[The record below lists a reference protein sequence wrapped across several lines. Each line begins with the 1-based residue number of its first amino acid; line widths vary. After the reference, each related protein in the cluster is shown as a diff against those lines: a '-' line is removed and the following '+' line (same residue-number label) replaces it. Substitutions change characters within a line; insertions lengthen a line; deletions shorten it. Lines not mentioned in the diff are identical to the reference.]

1 MSEIKQS
8 EAGRVSEPPMAVSTE
23 DIQAQPRRTG
33 HSLADLII
41 SVSAIILSVV
51 SLFVAI
57 QNAWTQREMVSAST
71 WPFVAGWVK
80 IETAKQG
87 ILRFGLSNS
96 GVGPAKVH
104 SFEVIYKGQ
113 PVSSARDLL
122 RRCCGLPADPKAADA
137 VLAPRMSSTTVN
149 EVVLRSGE
157 DQTAFA
163 YLPDPANPALA
174 QRFAEALRE
183 LQFRS
188 CYCSVL
194 DECWESNNSMT
205 PTRVKSCKTPE
216 PLFEADGP

>member
-1 MSEIKQS
+1 MSETETAKPK
-8 EAGRVSEPPMAVSTE
+8 AVAEPPVAVSPE
-23 DIQAQPRRTG
+23 DLQVQPRRTG
-33 HSLADLII
+33 HSRTDFII
-41 SVSAIILSVV
+41 SVSAIVLSVV
-51 SLFVAI
+51 SVFVAI

-71 WPFVAGWVK
+71 WPFVTGWVK
-80 IETAKQG
+80 IETAKQS
-87 ILRFGLSNS
+87 LLQFGLSNS

-113 PVSSARDLL
+113 PVRSARDLM

-137 VLAPRMSSTTVN
+137 VLAPRMSSTMVN
-149 EVVLRSGE
+149 EVVLRAGE

-194 DECWESNNSMT
+194 DECWVSNNSMT
-205 PTRVKSCKTPE
+205 PTRVKSCKEPE
-216 PLFEADGP
+216 RLFEADGP

>member
-1 MSEIKQS
+1 MSEVKSS
-8 EAGRVSEPPMAVSTE
+8 EAGRVSEPPLAVSTE

-71 WPFVAGWVK
+71 WPFVTGWVK
-80 IETAKQG
+80 IETAKQS
-87 ILRFGLSNS
+87 LLQFGLANS

-113 PVSSARDLL
+113 SVRSTRDLM
-122 RRCCGLPADPKAADA
+122 RRCCGLPSDPKIADA
-137 VLAPRMSSTTVN
+137 ILNPRMSSTMVN
-149 EVVLRSGE
+149 GVVVRAGE

-163 YLPDPANPALA
+163 YLPDPANPALG
-174 QRFAEALRE
+174 QRFALALRE

-194 DECWESNNSMT
+194 DECWKSNNSMT
-205 PTRVKSCKTPE
+205 PTRVKSCKEPE
-216 PLFEADGP
+216 HPFEADGP

>member
-1 MSEIKQS
+1 MSEINPA
-8 EAGRVSEPPMAVSTE
+8 EAKRVSEPPLAVSTE

-71 WPFVAGWVK
+71 WPFVGGWVK
-80 IETAKQG
+80 IETAKQS
-87 ILRFGLSNS
+87 LLQFGLSNS

-113 PVSSARDLL
+113 SVRSTRDLM
-122 RRCCGLPADPKAADA
+122 RRCCGLPTDPKKADA
-137 VLAPRMSSTTVN
+137 ILNPRMSSTMVN
-149 EVVLRSGE
+149 GVILRSGE

-163 YLPDPANPALA
+163 YLPDPANPALG
-174 QRFAEALRE
+174 QRFAQALRE

-205 PTRVKSCKTPE
+205 PTRVKSCKEPE
-216 PLFEADGP
+216 HPFEADGP

>member
-1 MSEIKQS
+1 MSEVKQS
-8 EAGRVSEPPMAVSTE
+8 EVDRVSEPPLAVSSE

-41 SVSAIILSVV
+41 SVSAIVLSVV

-71 WPFVAGWVK
+71 WPFVTGWVK
-80 IETAKQG
+80 IGGNAQG
-87 ILRFGLSNS
+87 VLQFGLGNS

-113 PVSSARDLL
+113 SMRSARELM
-122 RRCCGLPADPKAADA
+122 RRCCGLPADPKAVDA
-137 VLAPRMSSTTVN
+137 ALSPRTSSTMVN
-149 EVVLRSGE
+149 EIVLRSGE

-174 QRFAEALRE
+174 QRFTQALRE

-194 DECWESNNSMT
+194 DECWETNNTMT
-205 PTRVKSCKTPE
+205 PTRVKSCKEPE
-216 PLFEADGP
+216 HLFDADGP